1 MNSIDFE
8 NDTSIV
14 FKTHSLTLNRN
25 KKGIKLILVYHFPY
39 EVIEIKIY
47 EISPTKLIGRE
58 ILTYSDIFEI
68 FDNFFL
74 CFNENMLNIFEFINN
89 CFLLKKYQANVNQNL
104 KVINIDFLI
113 LKECELAM
121 KTLSITSYQDIEGY
135 SRVIE
140 KINKLNYSMKKGI
153 NNNYRV
159 APINYIKYEN
169 ELYCLYIEIFI
180 EKEID
185 ILGIKAKV
193 ICKNDDDNINIL
205 QSKDDDFYAEYYS
218 IEEMNSITRNYYHSI
233 GNLEEIS
240 KEIKINFYNKNIKI
254 EGINEEKLKLRM
266 KVISSSINACQ
277 MDLILLKNKDIK
289 DKYIEIIQLLKLK
302 NEYLIK
308 REIFQDKNPKKN
320 LKNNSSNSCNIT
332 SEKNLLGKK
341 KKRDEIIM
349 KKESNLDKKSKKG
362 KISKSKVNSKTK
374 NNEYDIILKENENDN
389 ENKLI

>member
-218 IEEMNSITRNYYHSI
+218 IEEINSITRNYYHSI
-233 GNLEEIS
+233 GNLEEI
-240 KEIKINFYNKNIKI
+240 
-254 EGINEEKLKLRM
+254 
-266 KVISSSINACQ
+266 
-277 MDLILLKNKDIK
+277 
-289 DKYIEIIQLLKLK
+289 
-302 NEYLIK
+302 
-308 REIFQDKNPKKN
+308 
-320 LKNNSSNSCNIT
+320 
-332 SEKNLLGKK
+332 
-341 KKRDEIIM
+341 
-349 KKESNLDKKSKKG
+349 
-362 KISKSKVNSKTK
+362 
-374 NNEYDIILKENENDN
+374 
-389 ENKLI
+389 